1 MTSQGIESDR
11 RIRIG
16 FFSWSRSTLCCSSQK
31 PRWLM
36 DALKSDQINLP
47 SILLNAIGVGIFEV
61 PEVDSAISRHCKED
75 E

>member
-1 MTSQGIESDR
+1 
-11 RIRIG
+11 
-16 FFSWSRSTLCCSSQK
+16 
-31 PRWLM
+31 M
-36 DALKSDQINLP
+36 DALKSDQINLL